1 LGKKQPIK
9 DTFPGLEVQIRAAD
23 RLKQNRIHRVGR
35 WTLSDYLFCV
45 FLDFSGEN
53 LLFEYLELVAR
64 EDAGISVFAD
74 LDFVFE
80 YGYCR
85 AAGAFAAQF
94 YNFHLSTSRYLVI
107 ALTVCPTSNQI
118 LTEYPVPPV
127 KI

>member
-1 LGKKQPIK
+1 
-9 DTFPGLEVQIRAAD
+9 
-23 RLKQNRIHRVGR
+23 
-35 WTLSDYLFCV
+35 V

-94 YNFHLSTSRYLVI
+94 HNFHLSTSRYLVI